1 MHHQLLSGAAIAF
14 AFASAAS
21 GTTIIDT
28 TGSWGGA
35 RTNVWD
41 HVGQEFEVPAT
52 DNVLSTF
59 EIGVGG
65 AVGSYSFSIFEWDAG
80 NTQTVG
86 EALFATGSL
95 AIPDL
100 LTEFVTFNIDAV
112 LVPGELYA
120 AVVSFDGNPDGG
132 VGRGVAFM
140 SGTHYIGGDAVFTEL
155 PVDQPWDSGSPT
167 GFDLAFRAVF
177 TPAPGALAL
186 FGLAALTGMR
196 RRRQS

>member
-1 MHHQLLSGAAIAF
+1 MHHQLLSGAVAAF
-14 AFASAAS
+14 AVACAAN

-28 TGSWGGA
+28 TGTWGGA
-35 RTNVWD
+35 RTAVWD
-41 HVGQEFEVPAT
+41 HVGQEFEVPAN
-52 DNVLSTF
+52 DNVLNTF

-65 AVGSYSFSIFEWDAG
+65 MVGTYSFSIFEWDAVNAETIG
-80 NTQTVG
+80 G
-86 EALFATGSL
+86 ALFATGSL

-100 LTEFVTFNIDAV
+100 LTEFVTFNVDAV
-112 LVPGELYA
+112 LMPGELYA

-155 PVDQPWDSGSPT
+155 PVDQPWESGSPT

-186 FGLAALTGMR
+186 FGLAALTGTR

>member
-1 MHHQLLSGAAIAF
+1 MHHQLLSGAVAAF
-14 AFASAAS
+14 AVAGAAN

-35 RTNVWD
+35 RTAVWD

-52 DNVLSTF
+52 DNALGTF

-65 AVGSYSFSIFEWDAG
+65 AAGSYTFSIFEWDSASAR
-80 NTQTVG
+80 TVG
-86 EALFATGSL
+86 GALFATGSL
-95 AIPDL
+95 AIPDASV
-100 LTEFVTFNIDAV
+100 EFVTFVVDTA

-140 SGTHYIGGDAVFTEL
+140 SGDHYTNGDVVFTEL
-155 PVDQPWDSGSPT
+155 PVDEPWESGSPT
-167 GFDLAFRAVF
+167 GFDLGFRAVF

-186 FGLAALTGMR
+186 FGLAALMGTR
-196 RRRQS
+196 RNRRS